1 MKIFRLRKSLLWPIK
16 FFLFLHFFPPFL
28 FFFHSILTD
37 SFYNQIFIHPT
48 IYFSSFFFS
57 IHFHLFLFFH
67 SRNDLTYTIKSYK
80 FFISILD
87 NLLLILKSL
96 HSTFASWLY
105 TTLYLPFHL
114 LTSSTLPSSSSS
126 SSFSSSIHSSLSISL
141 FLYLSFQCLIF
152 SIPNHYLFHFLP
164 LLLLLLLFQ

>member
-1 MKIFRLRKSLLWPIK
+1 MNMVTIMIFLIWRFSKKIK
-16 FFLFLHFFPPFL
+16 
-28 FFFHSILTD
+28 
-37 SFYNQIFIHPT
+37 
-48 IYFSSFFFS
+48 
-57 IHFHLFLFFH
+57 
-67 SRNDLTYTIKSYK
+67 YTIKSYK

-126 SSFSSSIHSSLSISL
+126 SSSSIHSSLSLSL

-164 LLLLLLLFQ
+164 LLLLLLLFQKDSIYQLFQQVFSRIIKGKTR